1 VYNEYTL
8 IGTSLK
14 VENMKFEVDTD
25 TILEKVLEKITKNVE
40 NNSRAQG
47 MSEEEIAA
55 TLVLNK
61 KKLAVD
67 AQNLAVFFTGLYVQA
82 PAEEPVA
89 ETVAAEQAELPA
101 E

>member
-1 VYNEYTL
+1 MEYTQ

-25 TILEKVLEKITKNVE
+25 TILETVLAKITQNVE

-47 MSEEEIAA
+47 LSDEEIAA

-61 KKLAVD
+61 KKLAAD
-67 AQNLAVFFTGLYVQA
+67 AQNLAVFFTGLYVS
-82 PAEEPVA
+82 EPT
-89 ETVAAEQAELPA
+89 EVAAE
-101 E
+101 

>member
-1 VYNEYTL
+1 MEYTQ

-25 TILEKVLEKITKNVE
+25 TILETILAKITKNVE
-40 NNSRAQG
+40 DNSRAQG
-47 MSEEEIAA
+47 LNDEEVAA

-61 KKLAVD
+61 KKLATD

-82 PAEEPVA
+82 PA
-89 ETVAAEQAELPA
+89 AEQAELPA